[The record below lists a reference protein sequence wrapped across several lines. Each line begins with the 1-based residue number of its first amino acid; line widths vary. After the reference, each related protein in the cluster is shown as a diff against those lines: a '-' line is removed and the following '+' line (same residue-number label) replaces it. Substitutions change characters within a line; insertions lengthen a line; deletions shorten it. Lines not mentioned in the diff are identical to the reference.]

1 MGLEIDFSTLIDK
14 LDEIERKLKTEVID
28 NALEKGADIIVEA
41 QKETVTVDTGHLERS
56 LGKGE
61 ISGSGTNKKISIG
74 IEDGD
79 EDSIRY
85 GYYQEYG
92 NSSMNGRKWMKKA
105 WNKSVSEANKVIGE
119 SLAKDLFS
127 R

>member
-28 NALEKGADIIVEA
+28 NALEKGADIILEA
-41 QKETVTVDTGHLERS
+41 QKETVPVDTGHLERS

-105 WNKSVSEANKVIGE
+105 WNTSVEANKVIGE
-119 SLAKDLFS
+119 SLAKDLFE
-127 R
+127 

>member
-28 NALEKGADIIVEA
+28 NALEKGADTILEA
-41 QKETVTVDTGHLERS
+41 QKETVPIDTGNLQDS
-56 LGKGE
+56 LDKGDKT
-61 ISGSGTNKKISIG
+61 GSGTNRKITVG
-74 IEDGD
+74 IENGD
-79 EDSIRY
+79 DESIRY

-92 NSSMNGRKWMKKA
+92 TSDMVGKKWMKKA
-105 WNKSVSEANKVIGE
+105 WNKSVSEANKAIGE
-119 SLAKDLFS
+119 SLVKDLFS

>member
-28 NALEKGADIIVEA
+28 NALEKGADIILKA
-41 QKETVTVDTGHLERS
+41 QKKTVPVDTGHLEQS
-56 LGKGE
+56 LGKGK

-74 IEDGD
+74 IENGND
-79 EDSIRY
+79 ESIRY

-105 WNKSVSEANKVIGE
+105 LNSSVSEANKAIGE
-119 SLAKDLFS
+119 SLAKDLFE
-127 R
+127 

>member
-1 MGLEIDFSTLIDK
+1 MGFEIDFSELIDK

-28 NALEKGADIIVEA
+28 NALEKGADVILEA
-41 QKETVTVDTGHLERS
+41 QKEAVPIDTGNLQDS
-56 LGKGE
+56 LDKGDKT
-61 ISGSGTNKKISIG
+61 GSGTNRKITIG
-74 IEDGD
+74 IQNTDD
-79 EDSIRY
+79 ESIRY